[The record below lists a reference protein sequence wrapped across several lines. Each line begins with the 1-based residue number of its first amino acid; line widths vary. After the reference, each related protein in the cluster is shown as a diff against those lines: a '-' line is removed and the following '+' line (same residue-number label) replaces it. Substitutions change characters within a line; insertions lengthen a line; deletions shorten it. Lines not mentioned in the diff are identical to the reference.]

1 MFIDDSEESG
11 VDAVA
16 LVDRP
21 AIERNWMAFRGVN
34 RMVWPMR
41 SEFKIADEEKRRVMG
56 PLMVADQP
64 VYRVDPKGKP
74 YYCVFSAPT
83 IEAIVKKFMKM
94 GYTGS
99 VNEMHNSNMVAKD
112 CYMIESFIIDSK
124 RGIKTPEG
132 FAELPDGSWFGTYQ
146 IDNEEIWSKIKA
158 GEFMGFSVEGWFGEQ
173 KVSEID
179 ATVAEELINALIKEK

>member
-21 AIERNWMAFRGVN
+21 AIERNWMAFRD
-34 RMVWPMR
+34 MR
-41 SEFKIADEEKRRVMG
+41 KGEFRISDEEKRRVMG

-64 VYRVDPKGKP
+64 IYRVDQKGNP
-74 YYCVFSAPT
+74 YYCVYSANT
-83 IEAIVKKFMKM
+83 IEGIVKKFMRK
-94 GYTGS
+94 GFTSS
-99 VNEMHNSNMVAKD
+99 VNEMHNPNMVAKD

-132 FAELPDGSWFGTYQ
+132 FAELTDGSWFGTYQ
-146 IDNEEIWSKIKA
+146 IDNEEIWGKIKS

-173 KVSEID
+173 KVDDID
-179 ATVAEELINALIKEK
+179 AKVAEELINALINEQ